1 MPRLQADGLARL
13 PAAVQR
19 PAFDRAALSVGI
31 VHLGLGAFH
40 RAHQAVVNDA
50 AIEATGDGGWGL
62 CGVSLRQPD
71 TRDALA
77 PQQGL
82 YTLALRDADEQ
93 GRPRQRLQVVGS
105 LIELLVAPEDPQ
117 AVLERIAAPGT
128 RIVSLTVT
136 EKGYH
141 HDPASGA
148 LRIDDADVQ
157 HDLVHPA
164 SPRTALGF
172 IVHGLALRR
181 ARGWPPLTLLSCD
194 NLPANGHLLRGLV
207 LAMARQV
214 DPALADWI
222 GTACSFPAC
231 MVDRIVPRTTEA
243 DRAQVS
249 AALGAED
256 AWPVIGEPFLDWVIE
271 DRFAAGRPAWEH
283 GGARFVAD
291 VAPFELAKLRLLNGT
306 HSTLAYLG
314 AMAGLRT
321 VDQAVREPLFRQLI
335 ETLMATEIIPTLPA
349 TPGFDLA
356 AYSARIVGRYANPA
370 LQHRLRQIAMDGSQK
385 LPQRLLGTVRHRLQ
399 QGAGIEL
406 LALAVAGWLHHLS
419 GVDEAGEAHA
429 VDDPLAGTLAALRAQ
444 GGAAAV
450 LAHAPVFGDLAGQ
463 AAFSGPVLRWL
474 QSLQQAGVRAT
485 LQQALGGLKG
495 ATA

>member
-1 MPRLQADGLARL
+1 MQRLQGSTL
-13 PAAVQR
+13 AAVPAEVRR
-19 PAFDRAALSVGI
+19 PGFDRSALSVGI

-50 AIEATGDGGWGL
+50 AIEASGERGWGI

-82 YTLALRDADEQ
+82 YTLALRDADDQ

-105 LIELLVAPEDPQ
+105 VVELLVAPEDPQ

-141 HDPASGA
+141 HHPAIGA
-148 LRIDDADVQ
+148 LRLDDADVQ
-157 HDLVHPA
+157 HDLAQPA

-181 ARGWPPLTLLSCD
+181 ARGLPPLTLLSCD
-194 NLPANGHLLRGLV
+194 NLPANGHLLQGLV

-214 DPALADWI
+214 DAALVDWI
-222 GTACSFPAC
+222 AQGCSFPAC

-243 DRAQVS
+243 DGAQVS
-249 AALGAED
+249 AALGLHD
-256 AWPVIGEPFLDWVIE
+256 AWPVLGEPFIDWVIE
-271 DRFAAGRPAWEH
+271 DRFAAGRPAWEQ
-283 GGARFVAD
+283 GGARFVDD

-314 AMAGLRT
+314 SMAGLRT
-321 VDQAVREPLFRQLI
+321 VDEAVREPALRRLI
-335 ETLMATEIIPTLPA
+335 ETMMLREIVPTLPH

-356 AYSARIVGRYANPA
+356 AYSARIVARYANPA

-385 LPQRLLGTVRHRLQ
+385 LPQRLLGTVRSRLQ

-406 LALAVAGWLHHLS
+406 LALAVAGWLHYLR
-419 GVDEAGEAHA
+419 GVDEAGEAYA
-429 VDDPLAGTLAALRAQ
+429 IDDPLAATLAGLRQQ

-450 LAHAPVFGDLAGQ
+450 LAHAPVFGDLAGE
-463 AAFSGPVLRWL
+463 AAFHAPVLRWL
-474 QSLQQAGVRAT
+474 QSLERVGVRAT
-485 LQQALGGLKG
+485 VQQALAALPGTS
-495 ATA
+495 A